1 MSCVMITLKPGV
13 DAGELDVAKKAAIEQ
28 GGKIVHESTLI
39 KSITVEF
46 PADSVHTMAT
56 NDAYT
61 VEQDQVMTTQ

>member
-1 MSCVMITLKPGV
+1 
-13 DAGELDVAKKAAIEQ
+13 
-28 GGKIVHESTLI
+28 VHESTLI
-39 KSITVEF
+39 KSITYVLNRTAHRVDMCSVEF